1 VTGDGVGTATAAA
14 VSAHRAAAAE
24 RLIGRLLIGVTYV
37 AVGLLAIGV
46 VLMVAAGISPLS
58 EGPPLDLAT
67 LGAQLLAAEP
77 AAFLWLGL
85 MAVVAAPIGRV
96 IVAAV
101 AYARDRDWLMVGIS
115 LGILAVIAV
124 GVGSALTVTV

>member
-1 VTGDGVGTATAAA
+1 VTTDRLATATAAA

>member
-1 VTGDGVGTATAAA
+1 MTTDRAAAATAAD

-24 RLIGRLLIGVTYV
+24 RLIGRLLIAVTYV

-67 LGAQLLAAEP
+67 LGAQLLARDP

-85 MAVVAAPIGRV
+85 MTVVAAPIGRV

-101 AYARDRDWLMVGIS
+101 AYARDGDWLMVGIS
-115 LGILAVIAV
+115 LGILVVIAV
-124 GVGSALTVTV
+124 GVRCALTVAV